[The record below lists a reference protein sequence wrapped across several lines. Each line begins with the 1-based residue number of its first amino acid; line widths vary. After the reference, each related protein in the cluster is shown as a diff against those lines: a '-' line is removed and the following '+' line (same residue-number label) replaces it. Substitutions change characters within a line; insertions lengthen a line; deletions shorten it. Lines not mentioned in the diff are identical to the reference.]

1 MGEHTAAEIGKLG
14 LVKPQTF
21 SNAALRIGLLVG
33 SNKQVS
39 GVLNQVMPPWVQEPD
54 MVTVWRW
61 SCK

>member
-1 MGEHTAAEIGKLG
+1 MGEHTAAEIGKLD

-39 GVLNQVMPPWVQEPD
+39 GVLNQVMPPWVQELD

-61 SCK
+61 GCK

>member
-1 MGEHTAAEIGKLG
+1 MGEHTAAEIGKLD

-39 GVLNQVMPPWVQEPD
+39 GVLNQVMPTWVQELD

-61 SCK
+61 GCK